1 MSGEPLEH
9 SETPAQ
15 AALAADLRIKVERAL
30 RREAAVKDIDGSGVD
45 FAKLAEMQISSARDV
60 PGWEAP
66 RAPLP
71 EWREVDRDGHDNA
84 RYINAQ
90 RRLLVILLCSIEAD
104 GRAWL
109 HLSVSRTAKDRLPTH
124 GEMRLC
130 KETFLGD
137 REAYA
142 VWPPKA
148 RYVNLVE
155 VLHLF
160 ALLDESAALPD
171 FTGGTGSI

>member
-1 MSGEPLEH
+1 MSD
-9 SETPAQ
+9 
-15 AALAADLRIKVERAL
+15 DLIKTEVAL
-30 RREAAVKDIDGSGVD
+30 RRAMAKRGIDGSGVD
-45 FAKLAEMQISSARDV
+45 FTKLAEQQVDNARRV
-60 PGWEAP
+60 AGWEAP
-66 RAPLP
+66 RILLP
-71 EWREVDRDGHDNA
+71 EWRELDRGDDGA
-84 RYINAQ
+84 RYLNAQ
-90 RRLLVILLCSIEAD
+90 RRLMAILSCSMERD

-109 HLSVSRTAKDRLPTH
+109 HLSVSRTAKDRLPSH
-124 GEMRLC
+124 GEMRIC
-130 KETFLGD
+130 KEAFLGD

-160 ALLDESAALPD
+160 ALLDETAAALPD

>member
-1 MSGEPLEH
+1 MTDREPIACL
-9 SETPAQ
+9 T
-15 AALAADLRIKVERAL
+15 AAAARVERSL
-30 RREAAVKDIDGSGVD
+30 RREAEQKRIDDNGVD
-45 FAKLAEMQISSARDV
+45 YAKLAALQLDDSREVA
-60 PGWEAP
+60 GW
-66 RAPLP
+66 RAPQVLLP
-71 EWREVDRDGHDNA
+71 EWCELDRDDHGGA

-90 RRLLVILLCSIEAD
+90 RRLMAIVSCSVEAD
-104 GRAWL
+104 KRAWL
-109 HLSVSRTAKDRLPTH
+109 HLSVSRTAKDRLPSH

-130 KETFLGD
+130 KELFLGD

-160 ALLDESAALPD
+160 ALLDDKSAALPD

>member
-1 MSGEPLEH
+1 M
-9 SETPAQ
+9 TVDAKV
-15 AALAADLRIKVERAL
+15 AKVENAL
-30 RREAAVKDIDGSGVD
+30 RREVAAKRIDGSGID
-45 FAKLAEMQISSARDV
+45 FAKLAAAQLDGTGDI
-60 PGWEAP
+60 PGWESP
-66 RAPLP
+66 RITIAAKTCAGWL
-71 EWREVDRDGHDNA
+71 EWREIDRDAHGSA
-84 RYINAQ
+84 RYMNAQ
-90 RRLLVILLCSIEAD
+90 RRLLAILSCAMEAD

-109 HLSVSRTAKDRLPTH
+109 HLSVSRTAKDRLPSH

-130 KETFLGD
+130 KELFLGD

-160 ALLDESAALPD
+160 ALLDETAAALPD
-171 FTGGTGSI
+171 FTRGTGSI